1 MSGRGRGASR
11 QSKRKFIT
19 LLALVTLVGAAAL
32 AWVASRPRGGAVT
45 VDPNVAP
52 GTAEPY
58 RMGRPDAPVQM
69 LEFADFE
76 CPACANYAVVTGPDV
91 KQRLVETGKLSIQF
105 YDFPL
110 AMHRNTWQ
118 AHHAAACAN
127 DQGKFWEMH
136 DRIFAGQTEW
146 NAQATSNPDRVFE
159 GYARELGLN
168 EDTFE
173 QCYDSRRHQGRIAAN
188 QQFGERTRVGSTPSF
203 VIGGKLYAGSMPFD
217 EIKRIVDSLA
227 AIAPAPGPTTPTD
240 APRTTPVGTPAAA
253 GADSATRRR

>member
-1 MSGRGRGASR
+1 MVGSRARGRAK
-11 QSKRKFIT
+11 SKRPFVT
-19 LLALVTLVGAAAL
+19 ALALIALVGAGLL
-32 AWVASRPRGGAVT
+32 AWALSRRSERSAVA

-52 GTAEPY
+52 GTAQGY
-58 RMGRPDAPVQM
+58 RVGRADAPVQM

-91 KQRLVETGKLSIQF
+91 KQRLVNTGALSVTF

-110 AMHRNTWQ
+110 SIHRNTMK
-118 AHHAAACAN
+118 AHLAAACAD

-136 DRIFAGQTEW
+136 DRIFAGQTDW
-146 NAQATSNPDRVFE
+146 NAQATSNPDRIFE

-173 QCYDSRRHQGRIAAN
+173 DCYDSRRHQGRILAN
-188 QQFGERTRVGSTPSF
+188 QQLGERYRVGSTPSF

-227 AIAPAPGPTTPTD
+227 AAAPAAAPAD
-240 APRTTPVGTPAAA
+240 APRGTPVGGTAPGGDTTA
-253 GADSATRRR
+253 RRP